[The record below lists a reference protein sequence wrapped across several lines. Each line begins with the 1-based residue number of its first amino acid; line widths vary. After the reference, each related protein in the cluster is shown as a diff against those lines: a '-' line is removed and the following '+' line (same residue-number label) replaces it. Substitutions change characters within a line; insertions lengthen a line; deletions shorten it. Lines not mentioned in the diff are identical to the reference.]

1 MRQCNAASARRSKP
15 NTAGEAPSSNECTD
29 GNAKE
34 ILLWRLSKNH
44 KIPSRPSIEKLSS
57 CKRSARKRAEHFE
70 VDEPNS
76 IVWESTVGE
85 QGCPSSISFPPLP
98 FHFFFSLLLLFSF
111 LSNIPTCGEF
121 YHVCR
126 SAPCFTIMHCLSFGS
141 NMASRRVFPNGLTG
155 PVQWLEEN
163 VWFHAKFLSL
173 NKMNTNENFLFLE
186 NSCKPVCRGP
196 TP

>member
-98 FHFFFSLLLLFSF
+98 FHFFFF
-111 LSNIPTCGEF
+111 L
-121 YHVCR
+121 
-126 SAPCFTIMHCLSFGS
+126 CFCC
-141 NMASRRVFPNGLTG
+141 
-155 PVQWLEEN
+155 
-163 VWFHAKFLSL
+163 
-173 NKMNTNENFLFLE
+173 FLFLAIFPPAA
-186 NSCKPVCRGP
+186 SFIMSVVLRHVSP
-196 TP
+196 